1 MKTCP
6 WCLHKITSGEHV
18 SVFTIRSMGRA
29 GRRTRQVIT
38 SHAPGTCPSAR
49 L

>member
-6 WCLHKITSGEHV
+6 WCLHKITSGERVTVH
-18 SVFTIRSMGRA
+18 TIRRMGRA
-29 GRRTRQVIT
+29 GRKSTTIT
-38 SHAPGTCPSAR
+38 SHAPGACPPAR